1 MTEKIELRAS
11 QWNRIGPEDGDRF
24 KLFEVESLED
34 VVISTPVNTETG
46 EILWKALKE
55 RKIVEIRISDKE
67 TIE

>member
-1 MTEKIELRAS
+1 MTEKVELRAS
-11 QWNRIGPEDGDRF
+11 QWMNDGPYKDEF

-34 VVISTPVNTETG
+34 LVITTSVNTEIG

>member
-1 MTEKIELRAS
+1 MTEKVELRAS
-11 QWNRIGPEDGDRF
+11 QWKSDGPKNDVF

-34 VVISTPVNTETG
+34 VEISTFVNTKTG

-67 TIE
+67 VTE

>member
-1 MTEKIELRAS
+1 MTEKVELRAS
-11 QWNRIGPEDGDRF
+11 QWKNDGPYVDEF
-24 KLFEVESLED
+24 KLFEVESLAD
-34 VVISTPVNTETG
+34 VVIKTSVNTEIG